1 MSRNIARIAKIIATF
16 FGAGLSPKAPGTLG
30 SLAAL
35 PFAWYLFEW
44 GGAPALMLAT
54 ILVFLVGVWAAGRY
68 ANEIGLTDPSAV
80 VIDEVAGQW
89 LTLLVVPND
98 LILYG
103 LGFVL
108 FRMFDIFKPWP
119 VSWADQK
126 IKGGFGIMFDDILAG
141 VYAGVILFGIRYWFG
156 G

>member
-1 MSRNIARIAKIIATF
+1 MNRFAKIIATF
-16 FGAGLSPKAPGTLG
+16 FGAGLSPKAPGTVG
-30 SLAAL
+30 SVAAL
-35 PFAWYLFEW
+35 PFAWILFEW

-54 ILVFLVGVWAAGRY
+54 MLIFLIGVWSGGIY
-68 ANEIGLTDPSAV
+68 ANEIGQTDPSAV

-89 LTLLVVPND
+89 LTLLVVPTD
-98 LILYG
+98 LILYA

-108 FRMFDIFKPWP
+108 FRFFDILKPWP
-119 VSWADQK
+119 VSWADRN

-141 VYAGVILFGIRYWFG
+141 VYAGAILFGIHIWFG